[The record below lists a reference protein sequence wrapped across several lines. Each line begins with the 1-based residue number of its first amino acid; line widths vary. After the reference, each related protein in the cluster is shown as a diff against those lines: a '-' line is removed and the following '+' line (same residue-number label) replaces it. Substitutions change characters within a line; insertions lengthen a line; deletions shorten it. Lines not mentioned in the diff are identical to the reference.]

1 VVEDDPLCLIEQA
14 CGNLT
19 ETMGYHNAWI
29 ALLGGEAARGLGLQ
43 TEGPVAAAAAAGFD
57 GGFEIL
63 RKRLERGQFPNCMAR
78 AMESGDTLVKGN
90 PAADCSD
97 CPLHGQYGGRA
108 GLVRRLEADGVIY
121 GILTVSVPA
130 AYARDDEEQ
139 DFFNEVAGDLA
150 FALYKITAARKLEE
164 NRQHLALVIEGSDV
178 GTWEWNVRTNETR
191 FNEQWAAMLGYTIEE
206 LTPYDYA
213 TWERLVHPGDLG
225 QARQALA
232 DCVEGRTTD
241 YNCEFRMR
249 HKDGRWVWI
258 LDRGRIMTRDD
269 VGKALS
275 MFGTHTDITDLKQT
289 EESLRRQHAMLAR
302 TEALAHVGSWAWEA
316 EGDKVTWSEELF
328 RIFGLEPREQA
339 PPFAEH
345 QAFYV
350 PADRARLAKAVE
362 DCLQNGVPYALEVRF
377 TRTDGQLRHCIVRGI
392 PEHGADGAVNR
403 LYGSLHDITEIKRAR
418 ERIAILGHMLDEAP
432 ASITIHDTEGRFLY
446 ANRKTVALH
455 GYAGLDEL
463 LKINLHELDVPE
475 SEALLAER
483 FCKINEAGEA
493 RFDVKHYRKDGSTF
507 PLEILAKQIEWEG
520 RRAVLSIAT
529 DITER
534 RQAEEAFARQ
544 QRSIKLSS
552 QIASVFLISSRNE
565 VFADVLDV
573 LLSALDSRFGFFGY
587 IDEAGDLVC
596 PSMTREI
603 WDQCQVPEKSI
614 VFPRADWGGL
624 WGRSLMEKQTLV
636 ANENLRIPEGHVA
649 LDNALATP
657 IVHHDKLIGQFVVAD
672 KAGGYNKDDRDLLE
686 SVAAQTAPI
695 LFAIQEDARQ
705 KKVNEKLEE
714 QMRQAQKMEAVGR
727 LAGGVAHDFN
737 NMLGI
742 ILGHADMLL
751 EEMDPDQ
758 ALYADLTEIRKAGE
772 RSADLTRQ
780 LLAFARK
787 QTVAPKVIDLN
798 KTVAGMLNMLQRL
811 IGEDIDMAW
820 IPGEKMWPVKID
832 PAQID
837 QVLANLC
844 VNARDAIADVGKV
857 TIETGNI
864 VFDEEYCK
872 EHAGFVPGEYTLLT
886 VSDNGCGMNA
896 ETLENIF
903 EPFFTTKESDKGT
916 GLGLATV
923 YGVVKQNNGF
933 INVYSEPGQGTTFR
947 IYLPRHRTKE
957 VRWPDKEAIRPAARG
972 HETILLVE
980 DEPAIL
986 RMTTMML
993 ERTGYTVLAAGTPGE
1008 AIALAREHAGDIH
1021 LLMTDVVM
1029 PEMNGR
1035 DLAKNLLSLYPNLKL
1050 LFMSGYTANVIAHH
1064 GVLDEGVQFIQKPFS
1079 KTDLGVKVRAV
1090 LDRK

>member
-1 VVEDDPLCLIEQA
+1 
-14 CGNLT
+14 
-19 ETMGYHNAWI
+19 M
-29 ALLGGEAARGLGLQ
+29 
-43 TEGPVAAAAAAGFD
+43 
-57 GGFEIL
+57 
-63 RKRLERGQFPNCMAR
+63 
-78 AMESGDTLVKGN
+78 
-90 PAADCSD
+90 
-97 CPLHGQYGGRA
+97 
-108 GLVRRLEADGVIY
+108 
-121 GILTVSVPA
+121 
-130 AYARDDEEQ
+130 
-139 DFFNEVAGDLA
+139 
-150 FALYKITAARKLEE
+150 
-164 NRQHLALVIEGSDV
+164 
-178 GTWEWNVRTNETR
+178 
-191 FNEQWAAMLGYTIEE
+191 
-206 LTPYDYA
+206 
-213 TWERLVHPGDLG
+213 
-225 QARQALA
+225 
-232 DCVEGRTTD
+232 
-241 YNCEFRMR
+241 
-249 HKDGRWVWI
+249 
-258 LDRGRIMTRDD
+258 
-269 VGKALS
+269 
-275 MFGTHTDITDLKQT
+275 
-289 EESLRRQHAMLAR
+289 
-302 TEALAHVGSWAWEA
+302 
-316 EGDKVTWSEELF
+316 
-328 RIFGLEPREQA
+328 
-339 PPFAEH
+339 
-345 QAFYV
+345 
-350 PADRARLAKAVE
+350 
-362 DCLQNGVPYALEVRF
+362 
-377 TRTDGQLRHCIVRGI
+377 
-392 PEHGADGAVNR
+392 
-403 LYGSLHDITEIKRAR
+403 
-418 ERIAILGHMLDEAP
+418 
-432 ASITIHDTEGRFLY
+432 
-446 ANRKTVALH
+446 
-455 GYAGLDEL
+455 
-463 LKINLHELDVPE
+463 
-475 SEALLAER
+475 
-483 FCKINEAGEA
+483 
-493 RFDVKHYRKDGSTF
+493 
-507 PLEILAKQIEWEG
+507 EWEG

-596 PSMTREI
+596 PSMTREA

-636 ANENLRIPEGHVA
+636 ANENLRIPEGDVA
-649 LDNALATP
+649 LENALATP

-705 KKVNEKLEE
+705 KKAHEKLEE

-923 YGVVKQNNGF
+923 YGVVQAKQWFHQCLQRAGPGYDLPDLPAAPPDKRGP
-933 INVYSEPGQGTTFR
+933 VAGQGSDPTR
-947 IYLPRHRTKE
+947 RAWSRN
-957 VRWPDKEAIRPAARG
+957 DPAGRRRAG
-972 HETILLVE
+972 HPEN
-980 DEPAIL
+980 DNDD
-986 RMTTMML
+986 
-993 ERTGYTVLAAGTPGE
+993 AGADRLHGPCG
-1008 AIALAREHAGDIH
+1008 RHAGRSH
-1021 LLMTDVVM
+1021 
-1029 PEMNGR
+1029 
-1035 DLAKNLLSLYPNLKL
+1035 
-1050 LFMSGYTANVIAHH
+1050 
-1064 GVLDEGVQFIQKPFS
+1064 
-1079 KTDLGVKVRAV
+1079 RACP
-1090 LDRK
+1090 